1 MPGNLLN
8 AFADENPDLQRQLG
22 CVAGIFQAFNR
33 HRFLTSRRL
42 TGLHHHR
49 RPPSD
54 LRSLFKLIH
63 GDLFLFQEEKNH
75 SQSLNGVNKGAASV
89 ESFRGSSSSSSCSSS
104 LSYHDC
110 SRPERSLPPSS
121 SSPGQDQ
128 QDPSSSSTRRPQS
141 FRSVVKGSIYR
152 DGGGDPAEKNNQSSK
167 SFHPPEIWA
176 DAGEAPRLSAGDG
189 GPLELKDLPSA
200 GRRSFLPP
208 PESTPGDLQ
217 NGRAAGVVAKL
228 MGLETM
234 PSMRGEQALPPVFH
248 RRRAPATAAPWRE
261 KNQSSAPHRRE
272 RHQSVYSEVE
282 SKLRDLDLRQSNRDL
297 RALKHILESIR
308 TKGSPETTKDGSGAA
323 ARRCEE
329 QGGTDVS
336 PIVIMKPAGSADRT
350 GIPASSILPLGGIS
364 GLKVLIGGA
373 AADGGGAAAVAAAV
387 TAKNRSSCKS
397 RSRESGNQLLS
408 EGKKPSSSRPRQPR
422 RESSGTSSPRLQQ
435 KRVDYE
441 RKSTRPPAPVG
452 SGKPQR
458 KSTGRHA
465 SESVSPRGKVIQQ
478 KAERMRRPTVDHSAA
493 IGSGKKSSGE
503 ESRRRGE
510 VNATSP
516 LQSDAAGVSGA
527 ADHQFA
533 ELGSDFSQRGGQI
546 TPNPEE
552 KKPLQCL
559 EDDPSAEPGAII
571 SPVSVLDAPFH
582 RDDHQLPSPVNRS
595 INPFRGGE
603 RSAAIQKKFESV
615 ENLLQKLRKLGCD
628 GDGDHLASLCEKRT
642 PDQRYVSE
650 VLLASGLLLKDL
662 AGGGGGGA
670 AAAPPTVQL
679 HPSGFPVNPDL
690 FLVLEQRRSGFLPA
704 QGRSKPDL
712 EKIRRRLLFDAINE
726 VLLQKVD
733 PPPPPPLR
741 RRILAG
747 RTIAG
752 GVPPGKRLL
761 RELCSEIERLEA
773 YGGCAA
779 AGVEAILREDA
790 ARQWRW
796 WLAAGEELPAVV
808 LDIERSIFKNLVGE
822 VIAGESFPPA
832 NPTLRRRRRLFSH

>member
-1 MPGNLLN
+1 MLESEDGDVDFFRSSSLLQPAEEGMCSALPPKKMPANLLN

-75 SQSLNGVNKGAASV
+75 SQSLNGVNKGAAS
-89 ESFRGSSSSSSCSSS
+89 
-104 LSYHDC
+104 
-110 SRPERSLPPSS
+110 
-121 SSPGQDQ
+121 DQ
-128 QDPSSSSTRRPQS
+128 QDPSSSSSRRPQS

-176 DAGEAPRLSAGDG
+176 DAGEAPRRSAGDG

-208 PESTPGDLQ
+208 AESTPGDLQ

-373 AADGGGAAAVAAAV
+373 PPMASAAEEGEQRNIQPEAAA
-387 TAKNRSSCKS
+387 
-397 RSRESGNQLLS
+397 
-408 EGKKPSSSRPRQPR
+408 
-422 RESSGTSSPRLQQ
+422 
-435 KRVDYE
+435 
-441 RKSTRPPAPVG
+441 
-452 SGKPQR
+452 
-458 KSTGRHA
+458 
-465 SESVSPRGKVIQQ
+465 
-478 KAERMRRPTVDHSAA
+478 
-493 IGSGKKSSGE
+493 E
-503 ESRRRGE
+503 ES
-510 VNATSP
+510 
-516 LQSDAAGVSGA
+516 
-527 ADHQFA
+527 
-533 ELGSDFSQRGGQI
+533 
-546 TPNPEE
+546 
-552 KKPLQCL
+552 
-559 EDDPSAEPGAII
+559 
-571 SPVSVLDAPFH
+571 
-582 RDDHQLPSPVNRS
+582 
-595 INPFRGGE
+595 
-603 RSAAIQKKFESV
+603 
-615 ENLLQKLRKLGCD
+615 
-628 GDGDHLASLCEKRT
+628 
-642 PDQRYVSE
+642 
-650 VLLASGLLLKDL
+650 
-662 AGGGGGGA
+662 
-670 AAAPPTVQL
+670 
-679 HPSGFPVNPDL
+679 
-690 FLVLEQRRSGFLPA
+690 
-704 QGRSKPDL
+704 
-712 EKIRRRLLFDAINE
+712 
-726 VLLQKVD
+726 
-733 PPPPPPLR
+733 
-741 RRILAG
+741 
-747 RTIAG
+747 
-752 GVPPGKRLL
+752 
-761 RELCSEIERLEA
+761 
-773 YGGCAA
+773 
-779 AGVEAILREDA
+779 
-790 ARQWRW
+790 
-796 WLAAGEELPAVV
+796 
-808 LDIERSIFKNLVGE
+808 
-822 VIAGESFPPA
+822 
-832 NPTLRRRRRLFSH
+832 